1 MQACHITFH
10 SIRNDDGVRIV
21 HTFGHAKNFHANM
34 SARVYVVI
42 VAALALVCS
51 SCAALSGPFVLWGT
65 DRLQHA
71 RVGALQQLSDEQLR
85 SIYAEAETIV
95 VFVRNASLG
104 PMRSELYPSCAKL
117 LLEHHW
123 AYLPQRTLTLD
134 PLDFNGNAEVRDII
148 YYSMALNLYRLTV

>member
-1 MQACHITFH
+1 MFSHLCTAFA
-10 SIRNDDGVRIV
+10 VL
-21 HTFGHAKNFHANM
+21 A
-34 SARVYVVI
+34 VV
-42 VAALALVCS
+42 CN

-65 DRLQHA
+65 NRLQHIRA
-71 RVGALQQLSDEQLR
+71 GALEQLSDKQLH

-104 PMRSELYPSCAKL
+104 PMRAEFYPSCAKL

-134 PLDFNGNAEVRDII
+134 PLDFNGNAEVPGTHAF
-148 YYSMALNLYRLTV
+148 Y